1 MMMLENVKRTWG
13 KGLAVSL
20 AIAGLFVFAGCGNK
34 QAQQQKKTG
43 AVAVKS
49 MQVIKRDTPNLYEF
63 TGFVEAQQEA
73 NITANVSGKIT
84 SKNFNGGDWVEA
96 GQVLFSIDQRTYRA
110 NVLNAQASVASA
122 RTELARLETDAQRYA
137 KLYEQHAV
145 SRQAYD
151 LALAQRDQAQ
161 AAVKAREALLENAQ
175 ISMGDTDVRAPF
187 AGKISTSD
195 LSVGNYVTAGQTVL
209 ATMSNTNPVRIKFS
223 ISENEYLALAK
234 AHTDA
239 GVNSLQDLKL
249 VLSDG
254 TVYEGSGA
262 VDQINREISGN
273 TGALTLKAR
282 FSNDS
287 NILLP
292 GMFARLQA
300 NAGTRKNA
308 VLIPQRAVKEML
320 YKKFVFVIGND
331 NKVDMREVTLGAR
344 VGKLWLVEK
353 GLNGDETIVV
363 EGIQKVNKGSEVK
376 ATAMTEAE
384 LSTESSS
391 AANSAAASGK

>member
-1 MMMLENVKRTWG
+1 MLENVKRTWV

-34 QAQQQKKTG
+34 QAQQQKTG

-110 NVLNAQASVASA
+110 NVLNAQAGVASA

-249 VLSDG
+249 ILSDG

-262 VDQINREISGN
+262 VDQVNREISGN

>member
-1 MMMLENVKRTWG
+1 MLENVKRTWG

-34 QAQQQKKTG
+34 QAQQQKTG

-110 NVLNAQASVASA
+110 NVLNAQAGVASA

-161 AAVKAREALLENAQ
+161 AAVKAQEALLENAQ

-262 VDQINREISGN
+262 VDQVNREISGN

-384 LSTESSS
+384 LSTESNS

>member
-1 MMMLENVKRTWG
+1 MLENVKRTWG

-20 AIAGLFVFAGCGNK
+20 AIAGLFIFAGCGNK
-34 QAQQQKKTG
+34 QAQQQKTG

-110 NVLNAQASVASA
+110 NVLNAQADVASA

-234 AHTDA
+234 AYTDA

-249 VLSDG
+249 ILSDG

-262 VDQINREISGN
+262 VDQVNREISGN

>member
-1 MMMLENVKRTWG
+1 MLENVKRTWV

-34 QAQQQKKTG
+34 QAQQQKTG

-110 NVLNAQASVASA
+110 NVLNAQAGVASA

-161 AAVKAREALLENAQ
+161 AVVKAREALLENAQ

-249 VLSDG
+249 ILSDG

-262 VDQINREISGN
+262 VDQVNREISGN

-384 LSTESSS
+384 LSTESNS

>member
-1 MMMLENVKRTWG
+1 MLENVKRTWG

-34 QAQQQKKTG
+34 QAQQQKTG

-110 NVLNAQASVASA
+110 NVLNAQAGVASA

-161 AAVKAREALLENAQ
+161 AVVKAREALLENAQ

-239 GVNSLQDLKL
+239 GVNSLQDQKL

-262 VDQINREISGN
+262 VDQVNREISGN

>member
-1 MMMLENVKRTWG
+1 MLENVKRTWV

-34 QAQQQKKTG
+34 QAQQQKTG

-110 NVLNAQASVASA
+110 NVLNAQAGVASA

-161 AAVKAREALLENAQ
+161 AVVKAQEALLENAQ

-249 VLSDG
+249 ILSDG

-262 VDQINREISGN
+262 VDQVNREISGN

-344 VGKLWLVEK
+344 AGKLWLVEK

>member
-1 MMMLENVKRTWG
+1 MLENVKRTWG

-110 NVLNAQASVASA
+110 NVLNAQAGVASA

-161 AAVKAREALLENAQ
+161 ATVKAREALLENAQ

>member
-1 MMMLENVKRTWG
+1 MLENVKRTWV

-34 QAQQQKKTG
+34 QAQQQKTG

-110 NVLNAQASVASA
+110 NVLNAQAGVASA

-249 VLSDG
+249 ILSDG

-262 VDQINREISGN
+262 VDQVNREISGN

-384 LSTESSS
+384 LSTESNS

>member
-1 MMMLENVKRTWG
+1 MLENVKRTWG

-34 QAQQQKKTG
+34 QAQQQKTG

-110 NVLNAQASVASA
+110 NVLNAQADVASA

-262 VDQINREISGN
+262 VDQVNREISGN

>member
-1 MMMLENVKRTWG
+1 MLENVKRTWG
-13 KGLAVSL
+13 KGIAVSL
-20 AIAGLFVFAGCGNK
+20 VIAGLFVFAGCGNK

-110 NVLNAQASVASA
+110 NVLNAQADVASA

-262 VDQINREISGN
+262 VDQVNREISGN

>member
-1 MMMLENVKRTWG
+1 MLENVKRTWG

-34 QAQQQKKTG
+34 QAQQQKTG

-110 NVLNAQASVASA
+110 NVLNAQAGVASA

-161 AAVKAREALLENAQ
+161 AAVKDREALLENAQ

-262 VDQINREISGN
+262 VDQVNREISGN

>member
-1 MMMLENVKRTWG
+1 MLENVKRTWG

-110 NVLNAQASVASA
+110 NVLNAQAGVASA

>member
-1 MMMLENVKRTWG
+1 MLENVKRTWG

-20 AIAGLFVFAGCGNK
+20 AIAGLFIFAGCGNK
-34 QAQQQKKTG
+34 QAQQQKTG

-110 NVLNAQASVASA
+110 NVLNAQAGVASA
-122 RTELARLETDAQRYA
+122 RTELARLEADAQRYA

-151 LALAQRDQAQ
+151 LALAQRDRAK
-161 AAVKAREALLENAQ
+161 AAVKAEEALLENAQ
-175 ISMGDTDVRAPF
+175 ISMGDTNVRAPF

>member
-1 MMMLENVKRTWG
+1 MLENVKRTWG

-34 QAQQQKKTG
+34 QAQQQKTG

-110 NVLNAQASVASA
+110 NVLNAQAGVASA

-161 AAVKAREALLENAQ
+161 AVVKAREALLENAQ

-249 VLSDG
+249 ILSDG

-262 VDQINREISGN
+262 VDQVNREISGN

>member
-1 MMMLENVKRTWG
+1 MLENVKRTWG

-34 QAQQQKKTG
+34 QAQQQKTG

-110 NVLNAQASVASA
+110 NVLNAQAGVASA

-161 AAVKAREALLENAQ
+161 ATVKAREALLEDAQ

-249 VLSDG
+249 ILSDG

-262 VDQINREISGN
+262 VDQVNREISGN

-384 LSTESSS
+384 LSTESNS

>member
-1 MMMLENVKRTWG
+1 MLENVKRTWG

-34 QAQQQKKTG
+34 QAQQQKTG

-110 NVLNAQASVASA
+110 NVLNAQAGVASA

-262 VDQINREISGN
+262 VDQVNREISGN

>member
-1 MMMLENVKRTWG
+1 MLENVKRTWG

-34 QAQQQKKTG
+34 QAQQQKTG

-110 NVLNAQASVASA
+110 NVLNAQAGVASA

-262 VDQINREISGN
+262 VDQVNREISGN

-376 ATAMTEAE
+376 VTAMTEAE

>member
-1 MMMLENVKRTWG
+1 MLENVKRTWV

-34 QAQQQKKTG
+34 QAQQQKTG

-110 NVLNAQASVASA
+110 NVLNAQAGVASA

-161 AAVKAREALLENAQ
+161 DAVKSREALLENAQ

-249 VLSDG
+249 ILSDG

-262 VDQINREISGN
+262 VDQVNREISGN

-384 LSTESSS
+384 LSTESNS

>member
-1 MMMLENVKRTWG
+1 MLENVKRTWG

-34 QAQQQKKTG
+34 QAQQQKTG

-110 NVLNAQASVASA
+110 NVLNAQAGVASA

-161 AAVKAREALLENAQ
+161 AAVKAQEALLENAQ

-262 VDQINREISGN
+262 VDQVNREISGN

-376 ATAMTEAE
+376 VTAMTEAE

>member
-1 MMMLENVKRTWG
+1 MLENVKRTWG

-34 QAQQQKKTG
+34 QAQQQTG

-110 NVLNAQASVASA
+110 NVLNAQAGVASA

-161 AAVKAREALLENAQ
+161 AAVKAQEALLENAQ

-262 VDQINREISGN
+262 VDQVNREISGN

>member
-1 MMMLENVKRTWG
+1 MLENVKRTWG

-34 QAQQQKKTG
+34 QAQQQKTG

-110 NVLNAQASVASA
+110 NVLNAQAGVASA

-161 AAVKAREALLENAQ
+161 ADVKAREALLENAQ

-262 VDQINREISGN
+262 VDQVNREISGN

>member
-1 MMMLENVKRTWG
+1 MLENVKRTWV

-34 QAQQQKKTG
+34 QAQQQKTG

-110 NVLNAQASVASA
+110 NVLNAQADVASA

-249 VLSDG
+249 ILSDG

-262 VDQINREISGN
+262 VDQVNREISGN

>member
-1 MMMLENVKRTWG
+1 MLENVKRTWG

-20 AIAGLFVFAGCGNK
+20 AIAGLFVFTGCGNK
-34 QAQQQKKTG
+34 QAQQQKTG

-110 NVLNAQASVASA
+110 NVLNAQAGVASA
-122 RTELARLETDAQRYA
+122 RTELARLEADAQRYA

-151 LALAQRDQAQ
+151 LALAQRDRAK
-161 AAVKAREALLENAQ
+161 AAVKAEEALLENAQ
-175 ISMGDTDVRAPF
+175 ISMGDTNVRAPF

>member
-1 MMMLENVKRTWG
+1 MLENVKRTWG

-110 NVLNAQASVASA
+110 NVLNAQAGVASA

-161 AAVKAREALLENAQ
+161 AAVKAQEALLENAQ

-262 VDQINREISGN
+262 VDQVNREISGN

-292 GMFARLQA
+292 GMFVRLQA